1 MKIAPNAK
9 NEERYIPG
17 FEGRYVV
24 GSLGYV
30 RKVGSKKRNFG
41 TWNNRHF
48 KQVHITD
55 NSGKER
61 MFVMSRLVASVFIP
75 NPDGRTQ
82 VDHIDTDRA
91 NNRVENL
98 RWAWPRENMAN
109 HRTRV
114 HLREPGLFRRRNEK
128 QAVRAI
134 FPDGTETVYTT
145 MQQAASKLGCAPCT
159 VSRCVHGDQPYL
171 RGNIKLIPVHGGEQ
185 LKLDLCDE

>member
-1 MKIAPNAK
+1 M

-17 FEGRYVV
+17 FEGRNVV

-41 TWNNRHF
+41 TWNNRKF

-61 MFVMSRLVASVFIP
+61 MFVISRLVASVFIP

-91 NNRVENL
+91 NNRVDNL

-109 HRTRV
+109 HKTRV
-114 HLREPGLFRRRNEK
+114 HLHEPGLFRKRNAK
-128 QAVRAI
+128 QAVRAT
-134 FPDGTETVYTT
+134 FPDGTETIYANMTI
-145 MQQAASKLGCAPCT
+145 AAQKLGCAHCT
-159 VSRCVHGDQPYL
+159 VSRCVHGEQPYL
-171 RGNIKLIPVHGGEQ
+171 RGNIKLSPVQEEEQ
-185 LKLDLCDE
+185 LKLDLL